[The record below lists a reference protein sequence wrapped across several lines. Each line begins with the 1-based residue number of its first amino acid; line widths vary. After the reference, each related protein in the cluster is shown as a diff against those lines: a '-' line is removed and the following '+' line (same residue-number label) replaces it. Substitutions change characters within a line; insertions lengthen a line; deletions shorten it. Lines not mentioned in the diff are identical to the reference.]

1 MSPAWPRRWD
11 LPLTRRTCHPL
22 AMLPR
27 ALLPLLLAV
36 PLAGPTDAQTQPLP
50 CTGAASSIDGLAEVA
65 CDYDGAGL
73 AGRVLELFRL
83 RDGQLTIEAVER
95 AFGVPRLSATYAN
108 PWSAHYSL
116 LLRPAPGRGDWQVL
130 LNFEESF
137 GPGLPGRRHYLRG
150 TSRPERINPRV
161 RGDMRL
167 DLTFGGASAP
177 AAGAP
182 ECLPPQRIAA
192 EGVRRGWR
200 RQPPEPTMLSHG
212 GPIWNLVLRRSDLA
226 LSTDVTDDPPCARRI
241 ELSQETNARPEPNLE
256 SLREAA
262 LRRMSVERAD
272 RMAAAMARPGD
283 PEEDPD
289 ALRAYARFV
298 RDDYLRFDAAEGN
311 PWRDIERQ
319 IQAMSEAE
327 VRALAS
333 RLANGHPW
341 GVAREDCEA
350 AIGEEDAPA
359 ALERRARL
367 RGLGAPEI
375 AALRVQCL
383 AFLEG
388 RRFRYRTPVPV
399 PTPPSR

>member
-1 MSPAWPRRWD
+1 M
-11 LPLTRRTCHPL
+11 PL
-22 AMLPR
+22 R
-27 ALLPLLLAV
+27 ALLLLLPAV
-36 PLAGPTDAQTQPLP
+36 AFAAPAGAQAPPLP
-50 CTGAASSIDGLAEVA
+50 CTSAASSIDGLAEVA

-73 AGRVLELFRL
+73 AARVLDLFRL
-83 RDGQLTIEAVER
+83 RDGGLTIDAVER
-95 AFGVPRLSATYAN
+95 AFGVPRLGASYAD
-108 PWSAHYSL
+108 PWNADYGV

-150 TSRPERINPRV
+150 TVRPERIDPRL
-161 RGDMRL
+161 RGEMRL
-167 DLTFGGASAP
+167 DLMLGGERAP

-182 ECLPPQRIAA
+182 ECLPPERLAA
-192 EGVRRGWR
+192 EGVRREWR
-200 RQPPEPTMLSHG
+200 RRPPEPVMISHG
-212 GPIWNLVLRRSDLA
+212 GPIWNLVLRRGGLA
-226 LSTDVTDDPPCARRI
+226 FSTDVTASPPCARQI
-241 ELSQETNARPEPNLE
+241 ELTQETNAPPEPNLGR
-256 SLREAA
+256 LRAA
-262 LRRMSVERAD
+262 ELRRISVERAD
-272 RMAAAMARPGD
+272 RMAAAIARPGD

-298 RDDYLRFDAAEGN
+298 RDGYLRFDAAEGN
-311 PWRDIERQ
+311 PGRDIDRE
-319 IQAMSEAE
+319 IQAMGEAE
-327 VRALAS
+327 ARALAS

-359 ALERRARL
+359 ALERRARR

-388 RRFRYRTPVPV
+388 RRFRYRPRA
-399 PTPPSR
+399 PTAPGN

>member
-1 MSPAWPRRWD
+1 
-11 LPLTRRTCHPL
+11 
-22 AMLPR
+22 MLLR
-27 ALLPLLLAV
+27 LSFLLLLAV
-36 PLAGPTDAQTQPLP
+36 PLAAPAEAQAQARALP
-50 CTGAASSIDGLAEVA
+50 CASATSSLAGLAEVA

-73 AGRVLELFRL
+73 AARLLDLFRL

-95 AFGVPRLSATYAN
+95 AFGVPRLGATYAS
-108 PWSAHYSL
+108 PWTAHYSL

-130 LNFEESF
+130 LNFQESF
-137 GPGLPGRRHYLRG
+137 GAGLPGRRHYLRG
-150 TSRPERINPRV
+150 TTRPERINPRV

-182 ECLPPQRIAA
+182 ECLPPERIAA

-200 RQPPEPTMLSHG
+200 RRPAEPVMLSHG
-212 GPIWNLVLRRSDLA
+212 GPLWNLVLRRGDLA

-241 ELSQETNARPEPNLE
+241 ELSQETNAPPERNLE
-256 SLREAA
+256 SLREAV
-262 LRRMSVERAD
+262 LRRASVERAE

-298 RDDYLRFDAAEGN
+298 RDGYLRFDAAEGN
-311 PWRDIERQ
+311 PWRDIDREV
-319 IQAMSEAE
+319 QAMSEAE

-359 ALERRARL
+359 ALERRARR

-388 RRFRYRTPVPV
+388 RRFRYRPQA
-399 PTPPSR
+399 PPAPGN